1 MCETMEWWQCI
12 IKIVL
17 GIVLIVV
24 MLGSAL
30 FGYICMKARA
40 RNWGAGCFGIT
51 VITILALYLLIF
63 RLF

>member
-1 MCETMEWWQCI
+1 MCETMEWWQWI

-17 GIVLIVV
+17 GLVLIVV

-40 RNWGAGCFGIT
+40 RSWGAGLFGVTALT
-51 VITILALYLLIF
+51 VLALWWLIF